1 MITYIYNE
9 KDATLYE
16 RYPNL
21 NTGIDEVLEI
31 NKEKV
36 GSDYYNSRIV
46 LKFDLSE
53 FTSKLSSTITNNA
66 RYYLKLFATEP
77 QEIPV
82 DYTLYA
88 YPISQSWNMG
98 SGRFAIIPTQSNGV
112 SWNFRLNSTA
122 TGSAWLSGSYPA
134 GSTGSYATN
143 PGGGNWYTANYNG
156 SQSFSY
162 TTTDI
167 TMDITDVVGT
177 WLDGGIPNNGLI
189 IKKSDTDERSSDIFG
204 SLKFFSKDTHTIYQ
218 PRLELRYDDSIFH
231 TTFSLVDFSDEVSLL
246 VTNLQPQYAET
257 DVARINVFARPKY
270 PPRTFATSSN
280 YLAQYQLASSSYY
293 SVVDAQ
299 SNETVIPFDE
309 TYTKVSADSKGS
321 FFKLYMSGFQP
332 ERYYKILVKT
342 KPNSTEQYIL
352 DKNWIFKVT
361 K

>member
-9 KDATLYE
+9 KDTTLYE

-36 GSDYYNSRIV
+36 NSSYYNSRV
-46 LKFDLSE
+46 LVKFDLSE
-53 FTSKLSSTITNNA
+53 LTNNYSNTILSNA
-66 RYYLKLFATEP
+66 RYYLRLYATEP

-88 YPISQSWNMG
+88 HAVSQSWNMG

-112 SWNFRLNSTA
+112 SWNYRLNSA
-122 TGSAWLSGSYPA
+122 TTSSAWLSGSYAA
-134 GSTGSYATN
+134 GSTGSYVTN
-143 PGGGNWYTANYNG
+143 PGGGNWYTAYTAT
-156 SQSFSY
+156 QSFSY
-162 TTTDI
+162 TTSDVAMDVTSLVLPWLNI
-167 TMDITDVVGT
+167 T
-177 WLDGGIPNNGLI
+177 IPKNGFI
-189 IKKSDTDERSSDIFG
+189 IKKESTDESSSDIFS

-218 PRLELRYDDSIFH
+218 PKLELRYDDSVFH
-231 TTFSLVDFSDEVSLL
+231 TSYSLVDFSDEISL
-246 VTNLQPQYAET
+246 VITNLQPQYAET
-257 DVARINVFARPKY
+257 DVARVNVFARPKY

-280 YLAQYQLASSSYY
+280 YLTQYQLASSSYY

-299 SNETVIPFDE
+299 SNEIVIPFDE

-321 FFKLYMSGFQP
+321 FFKLHMRGFQP
-332 ERYYKILVKT
+332 ERYYKIIVKT
-342 KPNSTEQYIL
+342 KPNSTDQYVL
-352 DKNWIFKVT
+352 DRNWIFKVT